1 MTPRRKRPRLLP
13 GSPLDWL
20 KHAQSDCQLARLAK
34 GRQGILPE
42 QICFHAQ
49 QAVEKAIK
57 AVLVFR
63 RIAFPLVHD
72 VEELLE
78 LTRQGGISVPPSV
91 AEAGS
96 LTPFAVQARYPG
108 YDEAISSEEVEEAI
122 RLAEH
127 AIAWASSMIKRQR

>member
-1 MTPRRKRPRLLP
+1 MTPRRKRPRSLP

-20 KHAQSDCQLARLAK
+20 KHAQSDYRLARVAK
-34 GRQGILPE
+34 GRHGILPE
-42 QICFHAQ
+42 QVCFHAQ

-57 AVLVFR
+57 AILASK
-63 RIAFPLVHD
+63 RIVFPLVHD

-78 LTRQGGISVPPSV
+78 LTRQGGISVPTSV

-108 YDEAISSEEVEEAI
+108 YDEEINSEEVEEAI